1 MNIAEQEDDL
11 FDEWA
16 MFRRPFVRDG
26 VPCEEEYLASK
37 RKTAFVLKEYAHE
50 TNGTYDLRRKE
61 LQIWYGH
68 GWCKVAEIQHGICE
82 MDLPE
87 KERRKFDKK
96 SKKMPPSICAFNLDK
111 AGGHPRTNMVR
122 FALVAMDDRE
132 FIERQFKIYEP
143 DLTICG
149 GTFEVF
155 RYMFK
160 HEAIE
165 DKATSGGYRWYERSS
180 KKYVVGINHPA
191 YPAQSPE
198 AVLKAI
204 REIYQLNG
212 S

>member
-37 RKTAFVLKEYAHE
+37 RKTAFVLKEYANE
-50 TNGTYDLRRKE
+50 VDGTYDLRKK
-61 LQIWYGH
+61 LQCPYGP
-68 GWCKVAEIQHGICE
+68 GWWKVARVQHGICE

-87 KERRKFDKK
+87 KDRRKFD
-96 SKKMPPSICAFNLDK
+96 KKMPPSICAFHLDK
-111 AGGHPRTNMVR
+111 RGGHSRTNMMWL
-122 FALVAMDDRE
+122 ALIAMDDRK

-155 RYMFK
+155 RYMFR
-160 HEAIE
+160 HGAIE
-165 DKATSGGYRWYERSS
+165 EKTTSGGYRWYERSS

-204 REIYQLNG
+204 KEIYQLNG